1 MNTSKLLPLWHFLRC
16 GRLFV
21 LALFLVI
28 GVQSISAQS
37 MSDEQVKTYLLKQQ
51 KAGADPAKVIPELMK
66 RGVTVEQIQ
75 RVRRKYEKEMQG
87 GTMGKATTGNGDD
100 RSRKNNGDL
109 KVEKESTSQQV
120 RQIKKDVSEEKD
132 GESNTYASMRREMSV
147 FFPDS
152 TEQTQQK
159 GPRVFGRDIF
169 NNKKLSFEPNMNLAT
184 PANYRLGPGDAVFI
198 DIYGASQKT
207 IQSSV
212 SPDGFVTIE
221 GFGPVQVSGLT
232 VSEANARL
240 RSQLGARYSSS
251 NIKLTVGQTRTI
263 MVQVMGN
270 VKAPGSYT
278 LSAFATVFHAL
289 YMAGGTDELG
299 TLRNVK
305 VYRGGRLVT
314 TVDLYDYM
322 LNGKLTGNVRL
333 ADNDVV
339 MVDPYECLVAIT
351 GKVKRPMYYEMKSRE
366 SVGTLVRYAGGFTG
380 DAYRKS
386 VRLVRKTGREYS
398 IHTVG
403 EFEMNAMQLADADSV
418 SVDSVLP
425 RFENRIEVRGA
436 VFRPGFYE
444 VGGQINSVRE
454 LIRAAEG
461 LREDAFTAHAVLH
474 RMREDRTLE
483 AVSVDVDGIMNGR
496 VADVL
501 LRKDDVLFIPTKQEM
516 MTERTLTIHGEVFSP
531 GVYKYAE
538 NTTLEQLVLQAGGL
552 KDAASVVKVDVA
564 RRMSNPYAYTTDS
577 LISQVFTFSLKGG
590 FVIDGVQGFTLQPY
604 DEVYVRRSP
613 GFSEQQNVEVR
624 GHVMFAGTYTLS
636 KKNERLSDLI
646 KHAGGVT
653 NVAYVR
659 GARLERRLTE
669 NERVRYE
676 NTLRLSRS
684 QMGAKDSIDNRKL
697 EISDIYYVGINLEEA
712 LRNPGSDADVIL
724 REGDVVVVPEYN
736 STVRVSGDVMMPS
749 TIPYTEGKNMKWYI
763 KNAGGYSPNAK
774 KSKAYIVYM
783 NGMARKL
790 KGNTEI
796 RPGSEIIIPAKP
808 PRTGMN
814 LAQWLSIGTSVATI
828 ATMIV
833 TIANIVKV
841 K

>member
-100 RSRKNNGDL
+100 RSRKNNGDP

-120 RQIKKDVSEEKD
+120 RPIKKNASEEQD

-169 NNKKLSFEPNMNLAT
+169 NNKNLSFEPNMNLAT

-240 RSQLGARYSSS
+240 RSQLGTRYSSS

-299 TLRNVK
+299 TLRNIK

-577 LISQVFTFSLKGG
+577 LISQVFTFSLKDG

-783 NGMARKL
+783 NGTARKL

>member
-100 RSRKNNGDL
+100 RSRKNNGDP

-120 RQIKKDVSEEKD
+120 RPIKKNASEEQD

-169 NNKKLSFEPNMNLAT
+169 NNKNLSFEPNMNLAT

-299 TLRNVK
+299 TLRNIK

-474 RMREDRTLE
+474 RMREDRILE

-577 LISQVFTFSLKGG
+577 LISQVFTFSLKDG

-783 NGMARKL
+783 NGTARKL
-790 KGNTEI
+790 KRNTEI

-814 LAQWLSIGTSVATI
+814 LAQWLSIGTSVATV

-833 TIANIVKV
+833 TIANIVK
-841 K
+841 

>member
-100 RSRKNNGDL
+100 RSRKNNGDP

-120 RQIKKDVSEEKD
+120 RPIKKNVSEEQD

-169 NNKKLSFEPNMNLAT
+169 NNKNLSFEPNMNLAT

-299 TLRNVK
+299 TLRNIK

-577 LISQVFTFSLKGG
+577 LISQVFTFSLKDG

-697 EISDIYYVGINLEEA
+697 VISDIYYVGINLEEA

-814 LAQWLSIGTSVATI
+814 LAQWLSIGTSVATV

>member
-1 MNTSKLLPLWHFLRC
+1 MNTNLRLSLRQLLLC
-16 GRLFV
+16 GRFAV
-21 LALFLVI
+21 LALFFCV
-28 GVQSISAQS
+28 GVQHISAQS
-37 MSDEQVKTYLLKQQ
+37 MSDEQVKTYLIKQQ
-51 KAGADPAKVIPELMK
+51 QAGADPAKVLPELLK
-66 RGVTVEQIQ
+66 RGVTVEQLQ
-75 RVRRKYEKEMQG
+75 RVRRKYEKEIKG
-87 GTMGKATTGNGDD
+87 GTMGQTFENTNGD
-100 RSRKNNGDL
+100 RSRKNNGET
-109 KVEKESTSQQV
+109 KTSQQLRSTKV
-120 RQIKKDVSEEKD
+120 TTEEAEKLSQEDV
-132 GESNTYASMRREMSV
+132 YMSMNREMFA

-152 TEQTQQK
+152 TETEKEK
-159 GPRVFGRDIF
+159 GIRVFGRDIF
-169 NNKKLSFEPNMNLAT
+169 NNKNLSFEPNMNLAT
-184 PANYRLGPGDAVFI
+184 PENYRLGPGDAVFI
-198 DIYGASQKT
+198 DVYGASQKT
-207 IQSSV
+207 IQGSV
-212 SPDGFVTIE
+212 SPDGFVTVE

-232 VSEANARL
+232 VAEANARL

-251 NIKLTVGQTRTI
+251 KIRLTVGQTRTI

-299 TLRNVK
+299 TLRNIK
-305 VYRGGRLVT
+305 VYRGGRLVS

-333 ADNDVV
+333 ADNDVI

-366 SVGTLVRYAGGFTG
+366 SVGTLIRYAGGFTG

-386 VRLVRKTGREYS
+386 VRLIRKTGREYS

-425 RFENRIEVRGA
+425 RFENRVEVRGA
-436 VFRPGFYE
+436 VFRPGAYE
-444 VGGQINSVRE
+444 VGGQISSVRE
-454 LIRAAEG
+454 LILAAEG
-461 LREDAFTAHAVLH
+461 LLEEAFTAQAVLH

-483 AVSVDVDGIMNGR
+483 AVPVDVDGIMSGR
-496 VADVL
+496 VADIL
-501 LRKDDVLFIPTKQEM
+501 LKKDDVLFIPTKQDM

-564 RRMSNPYAYTTDS
+564 RRMSNPRAYTTDS
-577 LISQVFTFSLKGG
+577 IISQVYTFSLKEG
-590 FVIDGVQGFTLQPY
+590 FVIDGTPNFTLKPY

-613 GFSEQQNVEVR
+613 GYSIQQNVEVR

-636 KKNERLSDLI
+636 KKNERLSDII
-646 KHAGGVT
+646 KSAGGVT
-653 NVAYVR
+653 NSAYVR

-669 NERVRYE
+669 SERIRYE
-676 NTLRLSRS
+676 NTLKLSRS

-712 LRNPGSDADVIL
+712 LKNPGSDADVVL

-749 TIPYTEGKNMKWYI
+749 TIPYTEGQKMKWYI

-783 NGMARKL
+783 NGTARKL
-790 KGNTEI
+790 TKNTEI

-808 PRTGMN
+808 PRTGVS
-814 LAQWLSIGTSVATI
+814 LAQWLSIGTSLATI

-833 TIANIVKV
+833 TVANLVK
-841 K
+841 

>member
-100 RSRKNNGDL
+100 RSRKNNGDP

-120 RQIKKDVSEEKD
+120 RPIKKNASEEQD

-169 NNKKLSFEPNMNLAT
+169 NNKNLSFEPNMNLAT

-299 TLRNVK
+299 TLRNIK

-577 LISQVFTFSLKGG
+577 LISQVFTFSLKDG

-783 NGMARKL
+783 NGTARKL
-790 KGNTEI
+790 KRNTEI

-814 LAQWLSIGTSVATI
+814 LAQWLSIGTSVATV

-833 TIANIVKV
+833 TIANIVK
-841 K
+841 

>member
-100 RSRKNNGDL
+100 RSRKNNGDP

-120 RQIKKDVSEEKD
+120 RPIKKNASEEQD

-169 NNKKLSFEPNMNLAT
+169 NNKNLSFEPNMSLAT

-299 TLRNVK
+299 TLRNIK

-577 LISQVFTFSLKGG
+577 LISQVFTFSLKDG

-783 NGMARKL
+783 NGTARKL
-790 KGNTEI
+790 KRNTEI

-814 LAQWLSIGTSVATI
+814 LAQWLSIGTSVATV

-833 TIANIVKV
+833 TIANIVK
-841 K
+841 